1 MVDIAQAIQALD
13 SNAQFVING
22 TPTNEAEYQE
32 QVKYVSGADENGSA
46 IFSDTQTF
54 TWSEVSAKQTELQ
67 ADYDAKQYQR
77 DREVE
82 YNKKS
87 AGEQFDMMYW
97 DQVNNTTTWK
107 DWISSIKSS
116 IPKE

>member
-13 SNAQFVING
+13 INAQFVING
-22 TPTNEAEYQE
+22 TPTNEAEYQS

-67 ADYDAKQYQR
+67 AEYDAEEWKRNRQA
-77 DREVE
+77 E
-82 YNKKS
+82 YPSHEDCIHALLDGGDTLTNLQAARQAIKNKFPKS
-87 AGEQFDMMYW
+87 
-97 DQVNNTTTWK
+97 
-107 DWISSIKSS
+107 
-116 IPKE
+116 

>member
-32 QVKYVSGADENGSA
+32 QVKYVSGANENGTA

-67 ADYDAKQYQR
+67 AEYDANQYQR
-77 DREVE
+77 DRATA
-82 YNKKS
+82 YPS
-87 AGEQFDMMYW
+87 IQEQLDMQYW
-97 DQVNNTTTWK
+97 DKVNGTTNWENAIAK
-107 DWISSIKSS
+107 VKADNPKS
-116 IPKE
+116 

>member
-54 TWSEVSAKQTELQ
+54 TWEQVSAKQTELQ
-67 ADYDAKQYQR
+67 AEYDAEEWKRNRQA
-77 DREVE
+77 E
-82 YNKKS
+82 YPSHEDCIHALLDGGETLENLQS
-87 AGEQFDMMYW
+87 ARQAI
-97 DQVNNTTTWK
+97 K
-107 DWISSIKSS
+107 DKY
-116 IPKE
+116 PKG

>member
-1 MVDIAQAIQALD
+1 MIIEAILKINPNAIVSIVGNDINTCKITWHNGTTPIPKADIQAKMVEV
-13 SNAQFVING
+13 Q
-22 TPTNEAEYQE
+22 AE
-32 QVKYVSGADENGSA
+32 
-46 IFSDTQTF
+46 
-54 TWSEVSAKQTELQ
+54 
-67 ADYDAKQYQR
+67 YDAKQYQR